1 MRASPPKPIITQGL
15 AKMVT
20 EDLIPCANA
29 RPGMNLRKNPVGEIT
44 AHTEWAQKMFEK
56 LPWTGSNQR

>member
-1 MRASPPKPIITQGL
+1 
-15 AKMVT
+15 
-20 EDLIPCANA
+20 
-29 RPGMNLRKNPVGEIT
+29 MNLRKNPVGEIT